1 MPCAGD
7 SISPTPTLMHAH
19 RLILVM
25 FLAGFVVSGCARKK
39 DDAPPVAT
47 PSVKLNRTEAAV
59 GSPIDMS
66 YRFVMA
72 PSAPPLTEDYTVF
85 VHVLDTDRQRLW
97 GDDHQP
103 PTPTR
108 EWRPGSTIEYTRT
121 MFVPKFPYVGD
132 AQIEVGLYSRKTGA
146 RVPLGGETTG
156 DRAVRVASFAIRP
169 ANSSYFVVFKS
180 GWYDAEAN
188 EGIGSGWQWSK
199 KQGIVSFRNPKRDTL
214 LMVQLDQPVMAF
226 PEPQQVEIR
235 AGQTV
240 VDSFPLPAGHSELRR
255 ISLTPQQLGEGESVD
270 LAIVADKT
278 FVPASIPQ
286 LKSLDS
292 RELGIR
298 VFHVFVEP
306 KQ

>member
-1 MPCAGD
+1 
-7 SISPTPTLMHAH
+7 MHPH
-19 RLILVM
+19 RLILVV

-108 EWRPGSTIEYTRT
+108 EWRAGSTIEYTRT

-132 AQIEVGLYSRKTGA
+132 AQIEVGLYSRKTGE

-180 GWYDAEAN
+180 GWYDPEAT
-188 EGIGSGWQWSK
+188 EAGGTEWQWSK
-199 KQGIVSFRNPKRDTL
+199 KQGNLSFKNPKRDTL
-214 LMVQLDQPVMAF
+214 VLIQLDQPAMAF
-226 PEPQQVEIR
+226 QEPQQVEIR
-235 AGQTV
+235 AGQAV
-240 VDSFPLPAGHSELRR
+240 VDAFPLPVGRDQLRR
-255 ISLTPQQLGEGESVD
+255 ISLTPQQMGSNDTVELT
-270 LAIVADKT
+270 VAVDKT
-278 FVPASIPQ
+278 FVPASLPQ
-286 LKSLDS
+286 LKSADS
-292 RELGIR
+292 RDLGVR